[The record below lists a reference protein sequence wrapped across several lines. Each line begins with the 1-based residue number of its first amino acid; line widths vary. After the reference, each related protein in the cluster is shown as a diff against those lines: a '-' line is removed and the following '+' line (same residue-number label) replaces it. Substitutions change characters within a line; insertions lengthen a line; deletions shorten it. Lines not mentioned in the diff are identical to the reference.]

1 MRRRFLA
8 VAAFALFC
16 AGATH
21 AAPSAEWTKTDQIV
35 LASDG
40 TKLATSLYVPPGSP
54 PLGGWPAIIM
64 FHGIGQTR
72 APMNAIAEQTFANQ
86 GYVVLTSDHRG
97 YGESGGLF
105 NADGPAEIQDA
116 QDLWRWLV
124 LRGNVDKMRIGAWGI
139 SLGGGVVWG
148 ALKAGVLFRAAEV
161 FETWVDLHSALAPNN
176 LTKSGAASQFLSS
189 VASDRTAPE
198 LSALKSDILSSTNV
212 AAVRGYADA
221 RSVKD
226 VLGTIQTPVFIFQ
239 GRRDFAFGLEQ
250 GIRAYQQVG
259 GDKRLY
265 VGDFGH
271 APSRFPGPDAAA
283 VFSAASNWFAINLK
297 PQQLI
302 PPKAVATV
310 EVAPDPYRE
319 GHNVSYAGLPPTT
332 TVKTLNRNSGKTFG
346 AHGKLVLS
354 FTLPKRKLEVFG
366 APVVTVKAS
375 TRTKAKQLVAVL
387 EAVPP
392 GGTATI
398 VSEGGTLLP
407 NNIKGTVARTVS
419 FPLIHDTA
427 LIARGSKLRLTLSWT
442 TTAQSP
448 ANLLYLTGAADG
460 SSLKIV
466 SAAVKLPVLEKPISG

>member
-1 MRRRFLA
+1 MGRRFLA
-8 VAAFALFC
+8 VSALALFC

-40 TKLATSLYVPPGSP
+40 TKLATSLYVPTGSP

-72 APMNAIAEQTFANQ
+72 APMNAIAEQIFANQ

-97 YGESGGLF
+97 HGESGGLF

-176 LTKSGAASQFLSS
+176 LTKSGAALQFLSS

-198 LSALKSDILSSTNV
+198 LNALKSDVLSSTNV
-212 AAVRGYADA
+212 AAVHSYADA

-250 GIRAYQQVG
+250 GIRAYQQVS

-271 APSRFPGPDAAA
+271 APSTFPGPDVAAVSAAA
-283 VFSAASNWFAINLK
+283 SAWFAINLK
-297 PQQLI
+297 PQLLI

-319 GHNVSYAGLPPTT
+319 GHNVTYKGLPPTT
-332 TVKTLNRNSGKTFG
+332 TVKTAMRTSGKTFG
-346 AHGKLVLS
+346 VRGKLVLMFS
-354 FTLPKRKLEVFG
+354 LPNKKLEVFG
-366 APVVTVKAS
+366 APAVTVKAS
-375 TRTKAKQLVAVL
+375 TTTRAKQLVAVL

-392 GGTATI
+392 SGAATL

-407 NNIKGTVARTVS
+407 RNVRGRVPRTIS

-427 LIARGSKLRLTLSWT
+427 LIAPGSKLRLTLSWT
-442 TTAQSP
+442 SIAQSP
-448 ANLLYLTGAADG
+448 LNLLYVAGVRDG
-460 SSLKIV
+460 SSLTIR
-466 SAAVKLPVLEKPISG
+466 SAGITIPVLKSPISG